1 MNIALNRD
9 CMEVMKEYPDGY
21 FDLAVVDPPYGAGF
35 ADDGCNGWFKK
46 YKDGLQF
53 VHVERE
59 REREPRAA
67 VQPIRRAVRQVQ
79 DSDSTAGARTRRT
92 LGTGISDRRKP
103 QRTGGTWAAKYQKNH
118 SVGRSAEAGVF
129 RGTVSRLTAPDNMG
143 GQLLSSPADKMFSGV
158 A

>member
-46 YKDGLQF
+46 YKGGLQF

-59 REREPRAA
+59 RDEGDR
-67 VQPIRRAVRQVQ
+67 
-79 DSDSTAGARTRRT
+79 
-92 LGTGISDRRKP
+92 GTGSGRGS
-103 QRTGGTWAAKYQKNH
+103 TGTRLRFHGGSKNPKDPWNKYIHPEN
-118 SVGRSAEAGVF
+118 GLPREE
-129 RGTVSRLTAPDNMG
+129 
-143 GQLLSSPADKMFSGV
+143 GQQSSPKKS
-158 A
+158 

>member
-59 REREPRAA
+59 RERRGG
-67 VQPIRRAVRQVQ
+67 QRITSAVRGEKTNGKEWNRFGQRFDRYKHQ
-79 DSDSTAGARTRRT
+79 TAPIPRGKQEPKRP
-92 LGTGISDRRKP
+92 LEPLP
-103 QRTGGTWAAKYQKNH
+103 QTERLPKKLY
-118 SVGRSAEAGVF
+118 
-129 RGTVSRLTAPDNMG
+129 RGT
-143 GQLLSSPADKMFSGV
+143 
-158 A
+158 